1 VKPVPRN
8 ALREYLKSQSAR
20 TLKAR
25 REGRREFTIR
35 IMSNKAASAR
45 LAAKRAWK
53 LKQGQTRQ
61 KFLAIAR
68 LWETSAAM
76 VKVLRDY
83 EK

>member
-1 VKPVPRN
+1 
-8 ALREYLKSQSAR
+8 
-20 TLKAR
+20 
-25 REGRREFTIR
+25 
-35 IMSNKAASAR
+35 MSNKAASAR